1 MESRLVKDK
10 RTKKFRGFAF
20 VTFLEFETVEKMLK
34 EDHVIMGKK
43 VELKKAFTKDE
54 TMDKLL
60 DEKNRKV
67 YITGISSR
75 LQVSDLNQYFS
86 KFGKIEDT
94 RIIHDPQKPKQK
106 GIGFVLFVEEKSYY
120 EVL

>member
-1 MESRLVKDK
+1 MGGCHPKIENKQLKDYFSKFGKVVESRLVKDK

-20 VTFLEFETVEKMLK
+20 VTFMEFETIEKVLK

-75 LQVSDLNQYFS
+75 L
-86 KFGKIEDT
+86 
-94 RIIHDPQKPKQK
+94 
-106 GIGFVLFVEEKSYY
+106 
-120 EVL
+120 

>member
-1 MESRLVKDK
+1 
-10 RTKKFRGFAF
+10 
-20 VTFLEFETVEKMLK
+20 VEKVLK
-34 EDHVIMGKK
+34 EEHQIMGKK

-67 YITGISSR
+67 YITGINTKLKSS
-75 LQVSDLNQYFS
+75 DFEQYFS

-94 RIIHDPQKPKQK
+94 RIIFD
-106 GIGFVLFVEEKSYY
+106 
-120 EVL
+120 